1 MSSLPSLLLP
11 RSALTLLAA
20 LAAAS
25 NALLRVAVVPVVV
38 QPLFD
43 VVLLAGDLSALPL
56 VLLTGGA
63 VVAVGSLA
71 LWAQDALFGRLAAQT
86 SARWREGLYR
96 RLLSQDQ
103 LAASQSSGGLAS
115 RVIHDL
121 KDNETYLQFGLG
133 TIIAESLTA
142 IGILVVLCY
151 LNAAATLTLLVLIV
165 PLALLLWAVGRRI
178 QRTSQRAQAETE
190 TVGAHLQE
198 GLRQLEVARAFG
210 LTPFLQARLQPANRA
225 TAQAQSER
233 ALWAGLQTPLA
244 QVLGFAA
251 IAVLV
256 VLLATSVQ
264 QGAMSLGEVTAFITL
279 LALISTPVQLL
290 PRGYALLQQAKAA
303 AQRLHSLL
311 DATPIPSSAARLS
324 PALVESRLELQRL
337 SFSYPGGAPLLRE
350 LELEL
355 RGPALIA
362 LTGDSGAGKTTL
374 LKLLLRLLRPT
385 TGRILLGGHDLDDY
399 TEEALRQ
406 SVVYVP
412 QEVALF
418 RATLRDNLLLGRDYP
433 EARLWH
439 ALAAVELAQTVHALP
454 GGLDYALR
462 EEGAGLSGGQ
472 RQRLM
477 VARALLSEPAVLL
490 LDEPTAN
497 LDYEAEQ
504 ALITTLTRQ
513 ARERLVLIVAHR
525 PAIITAAEQVWA
537 LARGALRAVR

>member
-1 MSSLPSLLLP
+1 MPALLLP

-20 LAAAS
+20 LAAAL

-43 VVLLAGDLSALPL
+43 TVLLAGDLSALPH
-56 VLLTGGA
+56 VLAIGSA
-63 VVAVGSLA
+63 VVAAGSLA
-71 LWAQDALFGRLAAQT
+71 LWAQDALFGRVAAQT
-86 SARWREGLYR
+86 SARWRQGLYR
-96 RLLSQDQ
+96 HLLSQNA

-121 KDNETYLQFGLG
+121 KDNELYLQFGLG
-133 TIIAESLTA
+133 TLIAESLTA
-142 IGILVVLCY
+142 IGILIVLFY
-151 LNAAATLTLLVLIV
+151 LNATATLTLLALIV

-210 LTPFLQARLQPANRA
+210 LTPFLQARLQPANLA
-225 TAQAQSER
+225 AAQAQSER

-264 QGAMSLGEVTAFITL
+264 QGAMSLGEATAFITL
-279 LALISTPVQLL
+279 LALISTPAQLL

-303 AQRLHSLL
+303 AQRLQSLL
-311 DATPIPSSAARLS
+311 DGPIPSGTARLS
-324 PALVESRLELQRL
+324 PARVEPRLELQQL
-337 SFSYPGGAPLLRE
+337 GFSYPGGAPLLKD
-350 LELEL
+350 LELDL
-355 RGPALIA
+355 RGPALVV

-374 LKLLLRLLRPT
+374 FKLLLRLLRPT
-385 TGRILLGGHDLDDY
+385 TGSIRLGGHDLEDY
-399 TEEALRQ
+399 TEEALRRHV
-406 SVVYVP
+406 SYVP

-418 RATLRDNLLLGRDYP
+418 RTTLRENLLL
-433 EARLWH
+433 ARNYSEPQLWH
-439 ALAAVELAQTVHALP
+439 VLDAVELASTVRALP

-462 EEGAGLSGGQ
+462 EDGAGLSGGQ

-497 LDYEAEQ
+497 LDHEAEQ
-504 ALITTLTRQ
+504 ALINTLTRQ
-513 ARERLVLIVAHR
+513 ARERLVLVAAHR

-537 LARGALRAVR
+537 LARGELRAVPLRR

>member
-1 MSSLPSLLLP
+1 MPSLLLP

-43 VVLLAGDLSALPL
+43 AVLLASDLSHLPR
-56 VLLTGGA
+56 VLIIGGA
-63 VVAVGSLA
+63 VVAAGSLA
-71 LWAQDALFGRLAAQT
+71 LWTQDALFGRVAAQT

-121 KDNETYLQFGLG
+121 KENETYLQFGLG
-133 TIIAESLTA
+133 TLIAESLTA
-142 IGILVVLCY
+142 IGILIVLFY
-151 LNAAATLTLLVLIV
+151 LNDTATLTLLALIV

-178 QRTSQRAQAETE
+178 QRSSQRAQAETE

-244 QVLGFAA
+244 QLLGFAA

-256 VLLATSVQ
+256 VLLAASVQ
-264 QGAMSLGEVTAFITL
+264 RGEMSLGEVTAFITL
-279 LALISTPVQLL
+279 LALFSTPAQLL

-311 DATPIPSSAARLS
+311 TTPIPSSAAQLS
-324 PALVESRLELQRL
+324 PALVEPRLELQQL
-337 SFSYPGGAPLLRE
+337 GFSYPDGAPLLRG
-350 LELEL
+350 LELNL
-355 RGPALIA
+355 RGPALVA

-374 LKLLLRLLRPT
+374 FKLLLRLLRPT
-385 TGRILLGGHDLDDY
+385 NGRILLGGHDLGDY
-399 TEEALRQ
+399 AEEALRRH
-406 SVVYVP
+406 VAYVP

-418 RATLRDNLLLGRDYP
+418 RGTLRDNLLLARDYP

-439 ALAAVELAQTVHALP
+439 VLDAVELTSVVRALP

-462 EEGAGLSGGQ
+462 EDGAGLSGGQ

-497 LDYEAEQ
+497 LDHEAEQ

-513 ARERLVLIVAHR
+513 ARERLVLVVAHR
-525 PAIITAAEQVWA
+525 PAIIAAAEQVWA
-537 LARGALRAVR
+537 LSGELRELRPAR

>member
-1 MSSLPSLLLP
+1 MPSLLLP
-11 RSALTLLAA
+11 RSLPALLAA

-25 NALLRVAVVPVVV
+25 NAMLRVAVVPVVV

-43 VVLLAGDLSALPL
+43 TVLLAGELNRLPL
-56 VLLTGGA
+56 VLLIGGA
-63 VVAVGSLA
+63 VVAAGSLA
-71 LWAQDALFGRLAAQT
+71 LWAQDALFGRVAAQT
-86 SARWREGLYR
+86 SARWREGLYEH
-96 RLLSQDQ
+96 LLGQDA

-121 KDNETYLQFGLG
+121 KENETYLQFGLG
-133 TIIAESLTA
+133 TLIAESLTA
-142 IGILVVLCY
+142 IGILAVLLY
-151 LNAAATLTLLVLIV
+151 LNANATLTLLALIV
-165 PLALLLWAVGRRI
+165 PLALLLWVVGRRI

-190 TVGAHLQE
+190 AVGAHLQE

-210 LTPFLQARLQPANRA
+210 LTPFLLARLRPANRA

-244 QVLGFAA
+244 QLLGFAA

-256 VLLATSVQ
+256 ALLAASVQ
-264 QGAMSLGEVTAFITL
+264 RGEMSLGEVTAFITL
-279 LALISTPVQLL
+279 LALLATPAQLL

-303 AQRLHSLL
+303 ALRLHSLL
-311 DATPIPSSAARLS
+311 AAPAPSGPARLS
-324 PALVESRLELQRL
+324 PARVEPQLKLQQL
-337 SFSYPGGAPLLRE
+337 SFSYPGGPPLLER

-355 RGPALIA
+355 RGPALVA

-374 LKLLLRLLRPT
+374 LKLLLRLLKPT
-385 TGRILLGGHDLDDY
+385 TGRILLGGYELSAY
-399 TEEALRQ
+399 TEEALRRH
-406 SVVYVP
+406 VAYVP

-418 RATLRDNLLLGRDYP
+418 RGTLRDNLLLARDYP

-439 ALAAVELAQTVHALP
+439 VLVAVELMLTVHALP
-454 GGLDYALR
+454 GGLDYVLR
-462 EEGAGLSGGQ
+462 EDGAGLSGGQ

-497 LDYEAEQ
+497 LDHDAEQ
-504 ALITTLTRQ
+504 ALITTLTKQ
-513 ARERLVLIVAHR
+513 ARERLVLVVAHR
-525 PAIITAAEQVWA
+525 PAIIAAAERVWA
-537 LARGALRAVR
+537 FTGQLCELRSVR